1 MNIGEGKGR
10 KNKVKTEREAKHKRL
25 LKIENEQR
33 GDGRRWAADGLDG

>member
-25 LKIENEQR
+25 LKTENKLNVSGGVLGR
-33 GDGRRWAADGLDG
+33 GMD